1 MKLRQIKR
9 WLKKNYPLNHPVR
22 IYFVDGK
29 KLKETHGCEC
39 FADCELKDGKIF
51 IRLNRN
57 LKSYE
62 IPPTIIHEWSHAIL
76 YNLPDS
82 LFDGPHD
89 SMFSIVNQ
97 KMLNDYLQQT

>member
-29 KLKETHGCEC
+29 TLKETHGCEC
-39 FADCELKDGKIF
+39 FGDADFNGQRFL
-51 IRLNRN
+51 IRLNKN

-62 IPPTIIHEWSHAIL
+62 LAPTIIHEWSHSML
-76 YNLPDS
+76 DVLPDR

-89 SMFSIVNQ
+89 SLFSIVNQ
-97 KMLNDYLQQT
+97 RILNHYLEQT